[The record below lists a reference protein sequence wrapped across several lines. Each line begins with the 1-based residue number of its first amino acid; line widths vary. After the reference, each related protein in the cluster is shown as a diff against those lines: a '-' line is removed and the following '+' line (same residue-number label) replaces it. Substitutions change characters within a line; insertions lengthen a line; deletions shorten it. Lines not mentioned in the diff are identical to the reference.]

1 MTDGLEARD
10 ELIVIPRVCDVT
22 ESWRVSVL
30 EGTEGVIDGLVVAL
44 MLCNTPDDT
53 RVIVMGA
60 GLEKINHQSYQKIE
74 SSEAY
79 FVEAFELFFN
89 AKPPPTPPPMAPA
102 TNRMERS
109 SESQKVVGRKP
120 RIPGSSTRRGVWASS
135 VAL

>member
-10 ELIVIPRVCDVT
+10 ELIEILRVCDVT
-22 ESWRVSVL
+22 GSWRESVL
-30 EGTEGVIDGLVVAL
+30 EGTEGVVDGLVVAP
-44 MLCNTPDDT
+44 MLCNTLDDT
-53 RVIVMGA
+53 RATVMVA
-60 GLEKINHQSYQKIE
+60 GLKKLSHQSYQKME

-102 TNRMERS
+102 TNRMARS

-120 RIPGSSTRRGVWASS
+120 RIRGSSTRRGITAS
-135 VAL
+135 